1 MTDKTEKKTVK
12 KDAFSAVMIVQF
24 VVCAVILVAV
34 FVLCRGN
41 GASAQQ
47 IRAKYN
53 ELMSRDFSAE
63 DYRDAY
69 GAVSSFIK
77 GGSRTEKTS
86 DNFAVSSDEPP
97 TGGEDIA
104 SGALDVLEGVSFEK
118 YKPELDFCIPVDN
131 YYISSDFGYRC
142 DPITKENSVHTGLDL
157 AASGGSPIK
166 AVYSGKV
173 IKAEYSQGYGNY
185 ILISHAHGI
194 ETLYAHCSSL
204 EAEAGDTVDKGDTIA
219 LVGST
224 GNSTGNHL
232 HFEVRKSG
240 IRLDPVYALGL

>member
-24 VVCAVILVAV
+24 VVCAVILIVV

-41 GASAQQ
+41 GAAAIQ
-47 IRAKYN
+47 IRSKYN

-69 GAVSSFIK
+69 GAVSSIIK

-86 DNFAVSSDEPP
+86 DNSSAFADEPP

-118 YKPELDFCIPVDN
+118 YTPEIEFCIPVDD
-131 YYISSDFGYRC
+131 YCISSDFGYRC
-142 DPITKENSVHTGLDL
+142 DPITNENSVHTGLDL

-166 AVYSGKV
+166 AAYSGKV

-185 ILISHAHGI
+185 ILISHGQGT
-194 ETLYAHCSSL
+194 ETLYAHCSTL
-204 EAEAGDTVDKGDTIA
+204 KAEVGDTVGKGDTIA

-232 HFEVRKSG
+232 HFEVRKNG
-240 IRLDPVYALGL
+240 VRLDPVYALGL